1 MGKTVTAPATP
12 KPKVN
17 APPSGSSSLSSL
29 SDIEDPP
36 SLASP
41 TKSTPEKKI
50 SASKDADG
58 HDPEGG
64 DADPEEIATALS
76 RPTPGQQLV
85 SATAM
90 EGQTRVYLSLH
101 ISSDLQSS
109 RLFFPHL

>member
-1 MGKTVTAPATP
+1 M
-12 KPKVN
+12 
-17 APPSGSSSLSSL
+17 

-36 SLASP
+36 SLASSA
-41 TKSTPEKKI
+41 KSTPEKKI

-85 SATAM
+85 STTAV
-90 EGQTRVYLSLH
+90 EGQTWVCLSLH
-101 ISSDLQSS
+101 ISSDLQSY